1 MRAVTGDA
9 TLKVGEIARRAGVS
23 VPTVHFYL
31 REGLLPPAPKK
42 TSRNMAYYDESYVAR
57 IRLIRRLQDE
67 RRLPLRVI
75 RALLTEAGEASD
87 GDGLLEV
94 VLAEARALPS
104 LELSARGATLERAAL
119 VTRTGVDPL
128 ELDELEAL
136 GLIAP
141 KGAGKR
147 ARYGGD
153 DVGIVSAVSRV
164 RALGFSRE
172 LFPTSDL
179 VLYQRA
185 MSALVGHEARLF
197 ARRVRST
204 EHGLGDRLEAVI
216 ATLGELLAHMR
227 RRLIHDLLE
236 GLRGEPARPERP
248 DGAAGAEGAELARPR
263 EPTPAKPTPPKP
275 TQAKPTPPKP
285 KAAKPAKPLETEPG
299 AARRARSPRASSRS
313 RP

>member
-1 MRAVTGDA
+1 MPGEA
-9 TLKVGEIARRAGVS
+9 TLKIGEIARRAGVS

-87 GDGLLEV
+87 GDALLEV
-94 VLAEARALPS
+94 VEAEARALPS
-104 LELSARGATLERAAL
+104 LELSSRGATLERAEL
-119 VTRTGVDPL
+119 VTRSGVDPVD
-128 ELDELEAL
+128 LDELEEL
-136 GLIAP
+136 GLVAP

-147 ARYGGD
+147 ARYGAD
-153 DVGIVSAVSRV
+153 DAGIVSAVARV

-172 LFPTSDL
+172 LFPTADL

-185 MSALVGHEARLF
+185 MSSLVGQEARLF

-204 EHGLGDRLEAVI
+204 EHTLGERLDAVI
-216 ATLGELLAHMR
+216 FTLGELLVLLR
-227 RRLIHDLLE
+227 RRLIHDLLD
-236 GLRGEPARPERP
+236 GLRGPAPEAARPEATKPR
-248 DGAAGAEGAELARPR
+248 ARP
-263 EPTPAKPTPPKP
+263 
-275 TQAKPTPPKP
+275 
-285 KAAKPAKPLETEPG
+285 
-299 AARRARSPRASSRS
+299 PRASSRS